1 MRRRRLRALQR
12 RGMVMQAAGSGI
24 SWALQ
29 RLASTFMAQTDQ
41 YAAISSQTLDRILAL
56 NGRTEYGRRCGLD
69 GANPRRVFEKLPLST
84 YADYA
89 PYIERLAA
97 GEQNLLS
104 SQPLVYFAST
114 SGTTGPQKLVPVTR
128 QQMLLNIRNLLMP
141 FGLAIRQG
149 ILKPIRSRA
158 MVVLTEHSGGL
169 TSGGVPKGAAITGSF
184 RYMGGV
190 IDKFLTAPG
199 DVMRV
204 HDQATARYLQLLFA
218 LGEEQLSMIVAFFPT
233 MLLFILRDLLTH
245 HEALLRDLADGTLK
259 DQLELSTD
267 ARASLRRR
275 LIRQPARARTLAALL
290 ERDQFN
296 VAKIWPEV
304 GAILTASGGSF
315 RFYIDQLRPHL
326 GGVPVYSPV
335 YGASEAIIGIGYSVD
350 EPYYLML
357 PSATYVE
364 LVPVE
369 EADSPGALPIPAA
382 QATPG
387 RCYEVV
393 VTTLAGFTRY
403 RMHDVVRVVGFNG
416 QTPVIEFIERS
427 GQVID
432 VLGEKT
438 AEHHVVEAVESA
450 CEAVN
455 ARVVDYFVAP
465 DCEHTPA
472 RYLLALEG
480 WPDGG
485 DHRDDV
491 QRLVQATEAAL
502 RRSAPDYDEER
513 ELGTLAPMTAALLKP
528 GAFERYRAQ
537 RIASG
542 VSAAQVKMPHAVPD
556 PGFARREFQ
565 HEVLFHVEAS

>member
-1 MRRRRLRALQR
+1 M
-12 RGMVMQAAGSGI
+12 
-24 SWALQ
+24 SWGVQ
-29 RLASTFMAQTDQ
+29 RLASNFMARRDQ
-41 YAAISSQTLDRILAL
+41 YATLSSRTLDRLLAL
-56 NGRTEYGRRCGLD
+56 NGRTEYGRRYGLD
-69 GANPRRVFEKLPLST
+69 GANPRRVFNQLPLST

-104 SQPLVYFAST
+104 NEPLVYFAST
-114 SGTTGPQKLVPVTR
+114 SGTTGPQKLIPVTR
-128 QQMLLNIRNLLMP
+128 RQMLLNIRNLVMP

-158 MVVLTEHSGGL
+158 MVILTEHSGGL
-169 TSGGVPKGAAITGSF
+169 TPGGVPKGAAITGSF
-184 RYMGGV
+184 RYMGDI
-190 IDKFLTAPG
+190 IDSFLTAPG
-199 DVMRV
+199 EVMRV

-218 LGEEQLSMIVAFFPT
+218 LGEERLLMIVAFFPT
-233 MLLFILRDLLTH
+233 MLLFTLRDLLTR
-245 HEALLRDLADGTLK
+245 HESLLRDLADGTLSEE
-259 DQLELSTD
+259 LELS
-267 ARASLRRR
+267 AAGRASLRRR
-275 LIRQPARARTLAALL
+275 LIRQPARARALAALL

-296 VAKIWPEV
+296 VANIWPAV

-350 EPYYLML
+350 EPYYLLL
-357 PSATYVE
+357 PSGTYVE

-369 EADSPGALPIPAA
+369 DADNPGARPIAAA
-382 QATPG
+382 QAKPG
-387 RCYEVV
+387 SCYEVV

-403 RMHDVVRVVGFNG
+403 RMHDVVRVVGFQG

-438 AEHHVVEAVESA
+438 AEHHVVEAVGKA
-450 CEAVN
+450 CEAVK

-472 RYLLALEG
+472 RYLLALEA
-480 WPDGG
+480 WRDGG
-485 DHRDDV
+485 DSRDDV
-491 QRLVQATEAAL
+491 QQLVQVAEGAL
-502 RRSAPDYDEER
+502 RRGAPDYDEER

-528 GAFERYRAQ
+528 GAFERYRAR

-542 VSAAQVKMPHAVPD
+542 VSATQIKMPHAVPD
-556 PGFARREFQ
+556 PEFARREFG
-565 HEVLFHVEAS
+565 HEMLFQVDAG

>member
-1 MRRRRLRALQR
+1 MARANK
-12 RGMVMQAAGSGI
+12 
-24 SWALQ
+24 
-29 RLASTFMAQTDQ
+29 
-41 YAAISSQTLDRILAL
+41 YAMLSSRTLDRILAL
-56 NGRTEYGRRCGLD
+56 NGRTEYGHRLGLD
-69 GANPRRVFEKLPLST
+69 VANPRRAFDRLPLTT

-97 GEQNLLS
+97 GERNLLS

-114 SGTTGPQKLVPVTR
+114 SGTTGPQKLIPVTR
-128 QQMLLNIRNLLMP
+128 QQMLMNIRNLMMP

-149 ILKPIRSRA
+149 ILKPLRSRA
-158 MVVLTEHSGGL
+158 MVILTEHSGGL
-169 TSGGVPKGAAITGSF
+169 TSGGVPRGAAITGSF
-184 RYMGGV
+184 RYMGDV
-190 IDKFLTAPG
+190 IDAFLTAPG

-218 LGEEQLSMIVAFFPT
+218 LREEQLAMILAFFPT
-233 MLLFILRDLLTH
+233 MLLFTLRDLVAR
-245 HEALLRDLADGTLK
+245 HESLLRDLADGTLSR
-259 DQLELSTD
+259 QLELSAVVR
-267 ARASLRRR
+267 ARLRRR
-275 LIRQPARARTLAALL
+275 LVRQPARARALAALL

-296 VAKIWPEV
+296 VASIWPDV

-315 RFYIDQLRPHL
+315 RFYIDQLQPYL

-357 PSATYVE
+357 PSVAYTE

-369 EADSPGALPIPAA
+369 EADSPNARPIPAA
-382 QATPG
+382 RATAG

-403 RMHDVVRVVGFNG
+403 RLHDVVRVVGFHR

-438 AEHHVVEAVESA
+438 AEHHVVEAVERA
-450 CEAVN
+450 CKAVK
-455 ARVVDYFVAP
+455 ACIVDYFVAP
-465 DCEHTPA
+465 DCGATPA
-472 RYLLALEG
+472 HYLLALEVS
-480 WPDGG
+480 PDGA

-491 QRLVQATEAAL
+491 QKLVQVADNAL
-502 RRSAPDYDEER
+502 CSSSPDYDEER
-513 ELGTLAPMTAALLKP
+513 KLGTLAPMRAALLRP
-528 GAFERYRAQ
+528 GAFERYRAR

-542 VSAAQVKMPHAVPD
+542 VSATQIKMPHAVPD
-556 PGFARREFQ
+556 PEFAAREFQ
-565 HEVLFHVEAS
+565 HEELYRVQAG

>member
-1 MRRRRLRALQR
+1 MGRANRYPEL
-12 RGMVMQAAGSGI
+12 
-24 SWALQ
+24 
-29 RLASTFMAQTDQ
+29 
-41 YAAISSQTLDRILAL
+41 SSRMLDRILAL
-56 NGRTEYGRRCGLD
+56 NCRTEYGRRLGLD
-69 GANPRRVFEKLPLST
+69 TTNPRRVFEKLPLST

-114 SGTTGPQKLVPVTR
+114 SGTTGPQKLIPVTR
-128 QQMLLNIRNLLMP
+128 QQMLMNIRNLMMP

-158 MVVLTEHSGGL
+158 MVILTEHSGGL

-184 RYMGGV
+184 RYMGDV
-190 IDKFLTAPG
+190 MDAFLTAPG

-218 LGEEQLSMIVAFFPT
+218 LGEERLAMILAFFPT
-233 MLLFILRDLLTH
+233 MLLFTLRDMVGRHESLLK
-245 HEALLRDLADGTLK
+245 DLADGTVSR
-259 DQLELSTD
+259 QLELSSGVR
-267 ARASLRRR
+267 ARLRRR
-275 LIRQPARARTLAALL
+275 LVRQPARARVLAALL

-296 VAKIWPEV
+296 VANIWPDV

-315 RFYIDQLRPHL
+315 RFYIDQLQPYL

-357 PSATYVE
+357 PSVAYTE

-369 EADSPGALPIPAA
+369 EADSPDARPIPAA
-382 QATPG
+382 QARSG

-393 VTTLAGFTRY
+393 VTTLAGLTRY
-403 RMHDVVRVVGFNG
+403 RLQDVVRVVGFHR

-438 AEHHVVEAVESA
+438 AEHHVVEAVEAA
-450 CEAVN
+450 CKAVK
-455 ARVVDYFVAP
+455 ARIVDYFVAP
-465 DCEHTPA
+465 DSGETPA
-472 RYLLALEG
+472 RYLLALEVS
-480 WPDGG
+480 PAGG
-485 DHRDDV
+485 DHNDDI
-491 QRLVQATEAAL
+491 QQLVKVAEAAL
-502 RRSAPDYDEER
+502 CQASPDYDEER
-513 ELGTLAPMTAALLKP
+513 KLGTLGPMTAALLKP
-528 GAFERYRAQ
+528 GAFERYRAR

-542 VSAAQVKMPHAVPD
+542 VSATQVKMPHAVPD
-556 PGFARREFQ
+556 PGFAAREFAYEELYRVQ
-565 HEVLFHVEAS
+565 AG

>member
-1 MRRRRLRALQR
+1 M
-12 RGMVMQAAGSGI
+12 
-24 SWALQ
+24 SWGVQ
-29 RLASTFMAQTDQ
+29 RLASNFMARRNQ
-41 YAAISSQTLDRILAL
+41 YATLSSRTLDRLLAL

-69 GANPRRVFEKLPLST
+69 GANPRRVFDQLPLST

-89 PYIERLAA
+89 PYVERLAA

-104 SQPLVYFAST
+104 SEPLVYFAST
-114 SGTTGPQKLVPVTR
+114 SGTTGPQKLIPVTR
-128 QQMLLNIRNLLMP
+128 RQMLLNIRNLVMP

-149 ILKPIRSRA
+149 ILKPVRSRA
-158 MVVLTEHSGGL
+158 MVILTEHSGGL
-169 TSGGVPKGAAITGSF
+169 TPGGVPKGAAITGSF
-184 RYMGGV
+184 RYMGDI
-190 IDKFLTAPG
+190 IDSFLTAPG
-199 DVMRV
+199 EVMRV

-218 LGEEQLSMIVAFFPT
+218 LGEERLSMILAFFPT
-233 MLLFILRDLLTH
+233 MLLFTLRDLLTR
-245 HEALLRDLADGTLK
+245 HESLLRDLADGTLSEE
-259 DQLELSTD
+259 LELS
-267 ARASLRRR
+267 AAGRASLRRR

-296 VAKIWPEV
+296 VANIWPEV

-335 YGASEAIIGIGYSVD
+335 YGASEAIIGIGYSVE

-357 PSATYVE
+357 PSGTYVE

-369 EADSPGALPIPAA
+369 DADNPGARPIPAA
-382 QATPG
+382 QAKPG

-403 RMHDVVRVVGFNG
+403 RMHDVVRVVGFQE

-438 AEHHVVEAVESA
+438 AEHHVVEAVERA
-450 CEAVN
+450 CEAVK

-472 RYLLALEG
+472 RYLLALEA
-480 WPDGG
+480 WRDGG

-491 QRLVQATEAAL
+491 QRLVEVVEGAL

-513 ELGTLAPMTAALLKP
+513 ELGTLAPMTATLLKP
-528 GAFERYRAQ
+528 GAFERYRAR

-542 VSAAQVKMPHAVPD
+542 VSATQIKMPHAVPD
-556 PGFARREFQ
+556 PEFARREFG
-565 HEVLFHVEAS
+565 HEILFQVDAG

>member
-1 MRRRRLRALQR
+1 MKKRRSRALRR
-12 RGMVMQAAGSGI
+12 RGMFMEAAGPGI
-24 SWALQ
+24 SWGLQ
-29 RLASTFMAQTDQ
+29 RLANTFMAQTDQ
-41 YAAISSQTLDRILAL
+41 YAALSSQTLDRLLAL
-56 NGRTEYGRRCGLD
+56 NGHTEYGRRCGLD
-69 GANPRRVFEKLPLST
+69 AANPRRVFDKLPLST

-104 SQPLVYFAST
+104 SQRPVYFAST
-114 SGTTGPQKLVPVTR
+114 SGTTGPQKLIPVTR
-128 QQMLLNIRNLLMP
+128 QQMLLNIRNLMMP

-149 ILKPIRSRA
+149 ILRPLRSRA
-158 MVVLTEHSGGL
+158 MVILTEHSGGL

-184 RYMGGV
+184 RYMGGI
-190 IDKFLTAPG
+190 IDRFLTAPG
-199 DVMRV
+199 EVMRV
-204 HDQATARYLQLLFA
+204 HDQATGRYLQLLFA
-218 LGEEQLSMIVAFFPT
+218 LGEERLSMIVAFFPT
-233 MLLFILRDLLTH
+233 MLLFTLRDLHTH
-245 HEALLRDLADGTLK
+245 HEALLRDLADGTLR
-259 DQLELSTD
+259 QELELSAAT
-267 ARASLRRR
+267 RKSLRRR
-275 LIRQPARARTLAALL
+275 LIRQPARARALAALL

-296 VAKIWPEV
+296 VANIWPEV

-315 RFYIDQLRPHL
+315 RFYIDQLRPYL

-357 PSATYVE
+357 PGVAYLE

-369 EADSPGALPIPAA
+369 EADSPGARPIPAT

-393 VTTLAGFTRY
+393 VTTPAGFTRY
-403 RMHDVVRVVGFNG
+403 RMHDVVRVVGFHG

-438 AEHHVVEAVESA
+438 AEHHVVEAVEKA
-450 CEAVN
+450 CEAVK

-465 DCEHTPA
+465 DSGHTPA
-472 RYLLALEG
+472 RYLLALEA

-491 QRLVQATEAAL
+491 QQLVQVAEAAL
-502 RRSAPDYDEER
+502 RRTAPDYDEER
-513 ELGTLAPMTAALLKP
+513 QLGTLAPMTAVLLKP
-528 GAFERYRAQ
+528 GAFERYRAR

-556 PGFARREFQ
+556 PEFARREFE
-565 HEVLFHVEAS
+565 HEVLFQVEAG